1 MRLLEVPRIIR
12 IGGKKEKIKQKG
24 MVPCIATPLYFI
36 EKTALQW
43 LISVI
48 AAAWFVNCT

>member
-12 IGGKKEKIKQKG
+12 IGGKKEKIKRKG
-24 MVPCIATPLYFI
+24 VVPYVATPLYFI

-43 LISVI
+43 LISAI
-48 AAAWFVNCT
+48 AAAWFVNCA